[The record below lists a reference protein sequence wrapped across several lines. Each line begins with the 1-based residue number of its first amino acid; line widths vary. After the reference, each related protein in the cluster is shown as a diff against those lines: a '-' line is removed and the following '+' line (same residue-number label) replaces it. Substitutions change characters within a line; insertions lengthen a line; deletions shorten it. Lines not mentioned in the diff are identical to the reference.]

1 MKFMLTKGRLL
12 ATAGLLAAAA
22 VGFAQVERLD
32 LPTMIQRTG
41 CEGTI
46 LGKIV
51 KQEVFRTDVPNKGLF
66 FTQLTVE
73 GTDLVSG
80 LPKTIEVKYIGGFI
94 SPNEGAYNS
103 EAPHADDVKVGN
115 EVLIFHKFEEDMGN
129 GVSGH
134 TPYAWHG
141 GVYRVVDTARN
152 GKVVLGRG
160 TGYAVSKNW
169 KLGELKAEIARI
181 CSEQKR

>member
-1 MKFMLTKGRLL
+1 MKHILTKGRLL

-32 LPTMIQRTG
+32 LETMLKRTG

-46 LGKIV
+46 VGKIV
-51 KQEVFRTDVPNKGLF
+51 KNEVFRTDVPNAGLF

-73 GTDLVSG
+73 GTDLVTG
-80 LPKTIEVKYIGGFI
+80 LPKTIEVKYVGGFI
-94 SPNEGAYNS
+94 SPNEGAFNS
-103 EAPHADDVKVGN
+103 EAPHPDDVKVGN
-115 EVLIFHKFEEDMGN
+115 EVVIFHKFEEDMGN

-141 GVYRVVDTARN
+141 GVYRVVNTARN

-160 TGYAVSKNW
+160 EGYAISKNW
-169 KLGELKAEIARI
+169 KLAELQTEIARI
-181 CSEQKR
+181 CSGQKR

>member
-1 MKFMLTKGRLL
+1 MLTKGRLL
-12 ATAGLLAAAA
+12 ATAGFLAAAA
-22 VGFAQVERLD
+22 VGFAQIERLD
-32 LPTMIQRTG
+32 LPTMLARTG

-46 LGKIV
+46 VGKIV
-51 KQEVFRTDVPNKGLF
+51 KNEVFRTDVPNKGLF
-66 FTQLTVE
+66 FTQLTIE
-73 GTDLVSG
+73 GTDLVTG
-80 LPKTIEVKYIGGFI
+80 QAKTIEVKYVGGFI
-94 SPNEGAYNS
+94 SPSEGAFNS
-103 EAPHADDVKVGN
+103 EAPHPDDVKVGN
-115 EVLIFHKFEEDMGN
+115 EVVVFHKFAEDMGN

-160 TGYAVSKNW
+160 EGYAVSKNW
-169 KLGELKAEIARI
+169 KLADLKTEIARI